1 LQETTVST
9 IQLSDLKNL
18 VEYEKAREAMR
29 ATVIALKARR
39 RVVLGNQLSL
49 LFENRVTV
57 LYQIQEMMRTE
68 RIVDD
73 GKIQDEI
80 DAYAPLLPTAGE
92 LSATLFIEIP
102 ELAALTQ
109 EQVRQT
115 VNRFQ
120 GIDRAVSLR
129 VGSHAVPAEFEPG
142 HSKEEKMAAVQYVRF
157 PVPDVARAALADAA
171 NPARIVVDHPNYQA
185 ETPLTADTRA
195 ELLAD
200 LS

>member
-1 LQETTVST
+1 MPT
-9 IQLSDLKNL
+9 IQLTDIKNL
-18 VEYEKAREAMR
+18 VEYEKARETIR
-29 ATVIALKARR
+29 ARVIALKARR

-49 LFENRVTV
+49 LFENRDTV
-57 LYQIQEMMRTE
+57 VYQIQEMMRTE

-73 GKIQDEI
+73 ARIQDEI
-80 DAYAPLLPTAGE
+80 DAYTPLLPTPGQ

-102 ELAALTQ
+102 ELARLSQ

-129 VGSHAVPAEFEPG
+129 AGDEVVPAEFESG

-157 PVPDVARAALADAA
+157 KVGSAARAVLADSAK
-171 NPARIVVDHPNYQA
+171 PARLVVDHANYQA
-185 ETPLTADTRA
+185 EAPLSAEIRA

>member
-1 LQETTVST
+1 MT

-29 ATVIALKARR
+29 ARVIALKARR
-39 RVVLGNQLSL
+39 RIVLGNQLSL
-49 LFENRVTV
+49 LFENRDTV

-73 GKIQDEI
+73 AKIQDEI
-80 DAYAPLLPTAGE
+80 DAYTPLLPTAGE

-102 ELAALTQ
+102 ELARLTQ
-109 EQVRQT
+109 EQVRET

-120 GIDRAVSLR
+120 GIDRAISLR
-129 VGSHAVPAEFEPG
+129 VGGEVVPAEFEAG

-157 PVPDVARAALADAA
+157 KVAPAARAALADAA
-171 NPARIVVDHPNYQA
+171 QPARLVAAHPHYEA
-185 ETPLTADTRA
+185 EAPLSAEARA

-200 LS
+200 LASS

>member
-1 LQETTVST
+1 MR
-9 IQLSDLKNL
+9 IQISELKNL

-29 ATVIALKARR
+29 AETIALKARR
-39 RVVLGNQLSL
+39 RVLLGNQLSL
-49 LFENRVTV
+49 LFENRATV
-57 LYQIQEMMRTE
+57 IYQIQEMMRTE

-73 GKIQDEI
+73 AKIQDEI
-80 DAYAPLLPTAGE
+80 DAYAPLLPGAGL

-102 ELAALTQ
+102 ELARLTQ

-120 GIDRAVSLR
+120 GIDQAVALR
-129 VGSHAVPAEFEPG
+129 VGEETVSAEFEGG

-157 PVPDVARAALADAA
+157 RVSAAARAALQDAA
-171 NPARIVVDHPNYQA
+171 KPARLVVDHPNYQA
-185 ETPLTADTRA
+185 ETPLSADTRA
-195 ELLAD
+195 ELIAD

>member
-1 LQETTVST
+1 MST
-9 IQLSDLKNL
+9 IQLTDIKNL
-18 VEYEKAREAMR
+18 VEYEKARETMR
-29 ATVIALKARR
+29 ARVIALKARR

-49 LFENRVTV
+49 LFENRETV
-57 LYQIQEMMRTE
+57 VYQIQEMMRTE

-73 GKIQDEI
+73 AKIQDEI
-80 DAYAPLLPTAGE
+80 DAYAPLLPTPGE

-102 ELAALTQ
+102 ELARLTQ

-120 GIDRAVSLR
+120 GIDRALSLR
-129 VGSHAVPAEFEPG
+129 IGAAVVPAEFEGG

-157 PVPDVARAALADAA
+157 KVDAAARAALADAA
-171 NPARIVVDHPNYQA
+171 QPARVVADHVNYQA
-185 ETPLTADTRA
+185 EAPLSADTRA

-200 LS
+200 LA

>member
-1 LQETTVST
+1 MS
-9 IQLSDLKNL
+9 IHLSDLKNL
-18 VEYEKAREAMR
+18 VEYEKARDTMR
-29 ATVIALKARR
+29 ARVIALKARR
-39 RVVLGNQLSL
+39 RVILGTQLSL
-49 LFENRVTV
+49 LFENRETV

-73 GKIQDEI
+73 AKIQDEI
-80 DAYAPLLPTAGE
+80 DAYGPLLPTPNE

-102 ELAALTQ
+102 ELASLTQ
-109 EQVRQT
+109 EQVRLT

-120 GIDRAVSLR
+120 GIDRAISLR
-129 VGSHAVPAEFEPG
+129 AGDAVVPAQFEGG

-157 PVPDVARAALADAA
+157 KVSAAARAVLGDASK
-171 NPARIVVDHPNYQA
+171 PARVVVDHPSYQA
-185 ETPLTADTRA
+185 ETPLSAEARA

>member
-1 LQETTVST
+1 MNT
-9 IQLSDLKNL
+9 IQLSDIKNL

-29 ATVIALKARR
+29 ARVIALKARR

-49 LFENRVTV
+49 LFESRDTV
-57 LYQIQEMMRTE
+57 VYQIQEMMRTE

-73 GKIQDEI
+73 AKIQEEI
-80 DAYAPLLPTAGE
+80 DAYTPLLPTPGE

-102 ELAALTQ
+102 ELARLTQ

-129 VGSHAVPAEFEPG
+129 VGSETVTAEFEGG

-157 PVPDVARAALADAA
+157 KVGSAARAALADATQ
-171 NPARIVVDHPNYQA
+171 PARVVVDHPNYRA
-185 ETPLTADTRA
+185 ETPLSAEARA

-200 LS
+200 LT